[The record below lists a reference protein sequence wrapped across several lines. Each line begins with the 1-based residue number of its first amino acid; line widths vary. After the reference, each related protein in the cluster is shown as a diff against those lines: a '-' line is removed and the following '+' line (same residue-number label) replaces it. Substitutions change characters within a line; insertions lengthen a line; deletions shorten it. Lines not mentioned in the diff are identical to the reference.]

1 MNFNLDFEDMRK
13 PLPAFTR
20 ESAIQKVRIAE
31 DAWNNKNP
39 EKIATAYS
47 LDSQWRNRDQFVNG
61 RDEIIQFLTGKWDKE
76 LEYRLIKELW
86 AYAGNRIAVRY
97 VYEWHDKDGNWF
109 RSHGNEN
116 WAFNEKGLM
125 TERHASIN
133 DVAILVSE
141 RKFLWPLGPRPADHP
156 ELSELEL

>member
-47 LDSQWRNRDQFVNG
+47 LDSQWRNRDQFVKG
-61 RDEIIQFLTGKWDKE
+61 RDAIIQFLTGKWDKE

-86 AYAGNRIAVRY
+86 AYEENRIAVRY

-109 RSHGNEN
+109 RSMVMKIGRLT
-116 WAFNEKGLM
+116 KK
-125 TERHASIN
+125 
-133 DVAILVSE
+133 V
-141 RKFLWPLGPRPADHP
+141 
-156 ELSELEL
+156 